1 MLEPFIFLY
10 SVVIIFLLKEIIGN
24 KCFILIGLLFFCCY
38 HHMPKFED
46 CVIVK
51 CTVHDRPTDIHYIS
65 SIFANNI
72 KKIHISLYRKTK
84 KKKISLEQESQL

>member
-1 MLEPFIFLY
+1 
-10 SVVIIFLLKEIIGN
+10 
-24 KCFILIGLLFFCCY
+24 
-38 HHMPKFED
+38 MPKFED

-51 CTVHDRPTDIHYIS
+51 CTVRDRPTDIHYIS

-84 KKKISLEQESQL
+84 KKKILLEQESQL

>member
-1 MLEPFIFLY
+1 
-10 SVVIIFLLKEIIGN
+10 
-24 KCFILIGLLFFCCY
+24 
-38 HHMPKFED
+38 MPKFED

-72 KKIHISLYRKTK
+72 KKKKKIHISLYRKTK

>member
-1 MLEPFIFLY
+1 MDARTFHFFVFR
-10 SVVIIFLLKEIIGN
+10 SNNFLLKEIIGN

-51 CTVHDRPTDIHYIS
+51 CTVRDRPTDIHYIS

-72 KKIHISLYRKTK
+72 KKFTFLYIEKQRKRK
-84 KKKISLEQESQL
+84 FY